1 MGFQD
6 EGRMVEQFLKGIGEC
21 VQSEESET
29 GRDYVFTPHNI
40 SQYLLKMERIEERKQ
55 NEN

>member
-21 VQSEESET
+21 VQSDESET

-40 SQYLLKMERIEERKQ
+40 SNYLIKMERIEEQKQ